1 MFEVSDSPLEPLET
15 LIDRIEPEIDHVEAA
30 VHAYFEIC
38 EVPVDGLKAPVDGL
52 KAPVDV
58 SKPLHHR
65 TLQVEDGVHEL
76 TRRRFA
82 VHNGVIACDYCRTVS
97 FV

>member
-38 EVPVDGLKAPVDGL
+38 EVPVDGLKAPVD
-52 KAPVDV
+52 V

-82 VHNGVIACDYCRTVS
+82 VHNGVISCDYCRTVS